1 MALFSC
7 KFSIKKSP
15 DRLPGLFLLT
25 NQTLNHE
32 KTKDSLVS
40 TTFEILLEKYK
51 KAYPKGQILTLFN
64 L

>member
-1 MALFSC
+1 MALFFC

-32 KTKDSLVS
+32 ITKDSLVS
-40 TTFEILLEKYK
+40 TTFEILVVIYN
-51 KAYPKGQILTLFN
+51 KASPKG
-64 L
+64 

>member
-1 MALFSC
+1 MALFFC

-40 TTFEILLEKYK
+40 TTFEILEESYK
-51 KAYPKGQILTLFN
+51 KASPKR
-64 L
+64 